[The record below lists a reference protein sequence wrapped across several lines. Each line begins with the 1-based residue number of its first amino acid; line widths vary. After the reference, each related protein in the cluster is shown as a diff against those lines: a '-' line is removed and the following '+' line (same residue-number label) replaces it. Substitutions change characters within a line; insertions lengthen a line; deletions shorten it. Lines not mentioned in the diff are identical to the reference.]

1 MTEADIKVAVSNK
14 LRKFR
19 EFYLDKVKLPA
30 SKVTEIS
37 FDNADCSFS
46 LDKNE
51 ESQLQP
57 YNGGMFSSEL
67 KICIDKPDDTDF
79 YIAEAFYIAI
89 NIHFDITYGKDSI
102 DIVLPDKI
110 SVIKR

>member
-1 MTEADIKVAVSNK
+1 MTEADIKVAVSDK
-14 LRKFR
+14 LRNFR
-19 EFYLDKVKLPA
+19 EFYLDNVKLHV

-51 ESQLQP
+51 ESLLQP
-57 YNGGMFSSEL
+57 YDGGMFTVEL

-79 YIAEAFYIAI
+79 YIAEACYMAI
-89 NIHFDITYGKDSI
+89 NIHFEITYGKDSI
-102 DIVLPDKI
+102 DIILPDKI
-110 SVIKR
+110 SVIRK

>member
-14 LRKFR
+14 LQKFR
-19 EFYLDKVKLPA
+19 EFYLDKVKLPI
-30 SKVTEIS
+30 SKVTEIC

-51 ESQLQP
+51 ESLLQP
-57 YNGGMFSSEL
+57 YDGGMFTVEL

-79 YIAEAFYIAI
+79 YIAEAFYMAI
-89 NIHFDITYGKDSI
+89 NIHFEITYGKDSI
-102 DIVLPDKI
+102 DIILPDKI
-110 SVIKR
+110 SVIRK